1 MRDKLSGWDLL
12 TWRLGFEDKGI
23 VPLVGSQITVEG
35 HVDFLTILE
44 IIQRAVDEHDVLR
57 LALTKEE
64 FPTLQ
69 TLTHFELR
77 DCVQVL
83 HNHVNPAQAALRMA
97 TNEFSMNHYRADV
110 PLWRL
115 FVVHNENETLL
126 FPFLHHAIADG
137 RTALELVLRL
147 CSESSTIEVTPGH
160 SNGYAI
166 KAILDDIFKSPV
178 SIFEKVAPALFNLNS
193 LVALSPR
200 HTLPNFTKRSFRD
213 EVVQFSVPR
222 EVLRDKAH
230 ALSLS
235 IHDMSV
241 ALTLRIIQTLEHN
254 MQVPESNS
262 IRVNVPVATKQM
274 DSLNRLLIARLFIEG
289 HDFEDIAVNYRTHF
303 QNWKSQPSLIVYST
317 ALEAVSKVSQIDL
330 TSFATTSDVTV
341 SSLPKVSKSLSLAGH
356 EVLSLWPLVP
366 SMGSAFNVTSI
377 GLNDDQYYTLSYDV
391 ATRVDHVILRKTI
404 REVLEKNI
412 GVVPNFQQTV

>member
-35 HVDFLTILE
+35 HVDFLTLLE
-44 IIQRAVDEHDVLR
+44 IVQRAVDEHDVLR
-57 LALTKEE
+57 FSLTREE
-64 FPTLQ
+64 FPTPQ
-69 TLTHFELR
+69 TLRYFQVR
-77 DCVQVL
+77 DCIQVL

-97 TNEFSMNHYRADV
+97 TNEFSMNHYRDDL

-115 FVVHNENETLL
+115 FVVHRENETLL

-147 CSESSTIEVTPGH
+147 CGESTSIEATTGH
-160 SNGYAI
+160 SHGYALR
-166 KAILDDIFKSPV
+166 AILDDILMNPL
-178 SIFEKVAPALFNLNS
+178 SILEKVAPALFNLNS

-200 HTLPNFTKRSFRD
+200 HTLPTFSKRSFRD
-213 EVVQFSVPR
+213 EIVQFSVPR
-222 EVLRDKAH
+222 AVLRGKAN
-230 ALSLS
+230 AISVS

-241 ALTLRIIQTLEHN
+241 ALTLRIIQTLEHH
-254 MQVPESNS
+254 MHVPESS
-262 IRVNVPVATKQM
+262 PIRVNVPVATKQI
-274 DSLNRLLIARLFIEG
+274 DTSNQLLIARLFIEG

-303 QNWKSQPSLIVYST
+303 QNWKSQPALSVYST
-317 ALEAVSKVSQIDL
+317 ALQVVSKVSQIDL

-341 SSLPKVSKSLSLAGH
+341 SSLPKVSKSLALAGH

-366 SMGSAFNVTSI
+366 SMGSAFNSTSI
-377 GLNDDQYYTLSYDV
+377 GLNDYQYFTLSYDV
-391 ATRVDHVILRKTI
+391 GTRVDPVALRKAI
-404 REVLEKNI
+404 REVFEKNI
-412 GVVPNFQQTV
+412 GVVPNFQQTA